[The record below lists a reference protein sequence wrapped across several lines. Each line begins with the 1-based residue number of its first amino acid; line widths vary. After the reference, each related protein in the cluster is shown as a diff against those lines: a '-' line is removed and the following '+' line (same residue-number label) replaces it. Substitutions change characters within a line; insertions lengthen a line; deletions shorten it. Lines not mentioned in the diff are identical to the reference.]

1 VISLDY
7 KQTTQGSIFK
17 NLFAIAVPVL
27 LTSISQM
34 AYNLTDMFWI
44 GRVDSIGLVES
55 EAISGIG
62 TAGYVTWFAF
72 GLILIGKIGTS
83 VRVSQAVG
91 RNDLKAIDRYAS
103 NGLIMTTII
112 GAIFSIV
119 VLLFA
124 RPIISIFNIQ
134 NNAVETYALQYL
146 RICGGLLV
154 IPFCING
161 FSAINEGLGKTKT
174 NFRILVVGLVMNII
188 LDPIFIL
195 VFRMGVNG
203 AAIATV
209 ISQATTLLIFIII
222 HRTKQNRLFHIRVK
236 AIDKEAI
243 QDIIRLGLPSGFH
256 SMLFTSISIFLAR
269 LIFAFGPEVM
279 TAQRIGSQ
287 IEQFT
292 WMIGGGFQTALTVF
306 VGQNYGAKEFGRIRQ
321 GVKTIAMMLL
331 PYALVVGLVLYF
343 QSEWLMRIFIDDPI
357 SIGHGKVYLRL
368 MSYAQ
373 VFMMAEGI
381 GSGLFNG
388 VGLTKIPSATGIFG
402 NLFRIPLAL
411 LLVPPLAQIGIWWT
425 LNISDFF
432 KGSIL
437 VLFALFLLPRL
448 ERWHQIDLTRKA
460 KGSRQTLVA

>member
-1 VISLDY
+1 MLDY

-17 NLFAIAVPVL
+17 NLFAIALPVL

-103 NGLIMTTII
+103 NGLILTTLI
-112 GAIFSIV
+112 GAVFSLA
-119 VLLFA
+119 VLIFA
-124 RPIISIFNIQ
+124 RPIISVFNIQ
-134 NNAVETYALQYL
+134 NVAVETYALQYL

-154 IPFCING
+154 VPFCING

-174 NFRILVVGLVMNII
+174 NFRVLVVGLVMNIV
-188 LDPIFIL
+188 LDPLFIL

-209 ISQATTLLIFIII
+209 ISQATTLAIFIVLYR
-222 HRTKQNRLFHIRVK
+222 HRSRTGCITFASKQSIRTPLWISS
-236 AIDKEAI
+236 AS
-243 QDIIRLGLPSGFH
+243 GLPSGFH

-321 GVKTIAMMLL
+321 GVKTIALMLL
-331 PYALVVGLVLYF
+331 PYAL
-343 QSEWLMRIFIDDPI
+343 
-357 SIGHGKVYLRL
+357 
-368 MSYAQ
+368 
-373 VFMMAEGI
+373 
-381 GSGLFNG
+381 G
-388 VGLTKIPSATGIFG
+388 VGLIAIFPIG
-402 NLFRIPLAL
+402 N
-411 LLVPPLAQIGIWWT
+411 G
-425 LNISDFF
+425 
-432 KGSIL
+432 
-437 VLFALFLLPRL
+437 
-448 ERWHQIDLTRKA
+448 
-460 KGSRQTLVA
+460 